1 MVPAPT
7 APAWSASIIPSPAM
21 AVIKGARGTLESGT
35 DWPVS
40 IISTQ
45 DVSSGARTWA
55 TAGRRRATVVVKA
68 TFYLVKGAPMRLM
81 QPAPILIG
89 DQHFEGSLDRS
100 VVAASDVAPYLPRA
114 EVMFAGHAYAPTP
127 SPYMAVRL
135 AVVGSR
141 PLVDKSL
148 HVFGE
153 RMWLEA
159 DQATSP
165 VPFTR
170 IPIRYERSPRGYE
183 ENPVGMP
190 HGPNLPVP
198 NIIDPHDP
206 NAAAGFGPIAPSW
219 PSRARLLRGLD
230 PAALDTSAPLIP
242 DAFAWS
248 YFHAAPADQRCSFF
262 EGNEWVVLEGLNP
275 DYPRI
280 ESQLPSARARA
291 RVYGAD
297 STGYREIGLAADTM
311 WIDGDHLIC
320 CVVWRGNFEV
330 ESDAALDSM
339 QVFAGLE
346 MPGRTIPWPGSA
358 PAVHSEPAH
367 SEPAH
372 SEAVA
377 TVQREATP
385 HPVESPR
392 ASSSPQ
398 PGADASSQGYASSA
412 PAQATPAPVSPQLRA
427 GATLASPALQEMAR
441 RAVDRATGR
450 GPAVVI
456 QEAAPPAEYDPVT
469 AIKSDAGQA
478 AQGAAAGWSPSHP
491 SAAGSWGPTPPHVLA
506 LEESSASP
514 STASQQLA
522 ALMGEASSSP
532 AAPSSADVLSTTMP
546 QPPSELRHLINKAL
560 DVEEEGAPTRAR
572 MAAQFEDSPTF
583 APDVSDIARIVAQA
597 EAQVDPTP
605 PKKDLAVGQRPS
617 PVQVRPM
624 KTTIRGLGSAG
635 SEPPPTARLE
645 QTAVRSVM
653 QGEESPTAQLQ
664 VPDVLL
670 AMAFGGPASTGRVPS
685 APLDPSI
692 ANLDDEEE
700 TGRPTLTNMEAPVFS
715 QHSPKLPQVDYGEMR
730 VEVERRI
737 REGESLA
744 GLDLSDVDLS
754 GFDLSGQK
762 LAGSRLDRAVLK
774 RCRMR
779 GMDLTG
785 ASLEGAD
792 LSEAELDDAMLERTN
807 LVSAKLTGASL
818 RGAFLTDANLTTADL
833 RRANLDQASGQRTM
847 FCRARLDGASACG
860 ARLDGADLTEA
871 QLDGANLAGAMLPE
885 LRAYEISAEET
896 DFRKASLQNAR
907 FDGSVLGRARFDGV
921 QAEDS
926 MWDRA
931 VLDGACL
938 NGAKLTG
945 ASFTKASL
953 RGARLIGAD
962 LAESRFNRA
971 VLAGADLTGVDLSA
985 VTLDGA
991 DLTGLVTGT

>member
-1 MVPAPT
+1 MLAGGARLARP
-7 APAWSASIIPSPAM
+7 ASIIPSPAK
-21 AVIKGARGTLESGT
+21 AVIKGPRGILESGT

-45 DVSSGARTWA
+45 DVSSGARTWT
-55 TAGRRRATVVVKA
+55 TAGRHRATVVVKA
-68 TFYLVKGAPMRLM
+68 TFYLVKGAPMRLV

-89 DQHFEGSLDRS
+89 DQHFEGSPDRS

-127 SPYMAVRL
+127 SPYMAVRI

-153 RMWLEA
+153 RMWLDGE
-159 DQATSP
+159 QATAP

-183 ENPVGMP
+183 ENPVGMAA
-190 HGPNLPVP
+190 GPNLPVA
-198 NIIDPHDP
+198 NIIDPHDAH
-206 NAAAGFGPIAPSW
+206 AAAGFGPISPTW

-230 PAALDTSAPLIP
+230 PSVLEASAPVIP

-262 EGNEWVVLEGLNP
+262 EGNEWVVLEGLHP

-280 ESQLPSARARA
+280 ESQLPAARARA
-291 RVYGAD
+291 RVYGAE
-297 STGYREIGLAADTM
+297 STGYREVGLAADTM
-311 WIDGDHLIC
+311 WLDGDHSIC

-330 ESDAALDSM
+330 ESEAALASM

-346 MPGRTIPWPGSA
+346 MPGRTIPWPGSTSVV
-358 PAVHSEPAH
+358 P
-367 SEPAH
+367 

-377 TVQREATP
+377 TAQREATP
-385 HPVESPR
+385 YPVESPR
-392 ASSSPQ
+392 SPAQAEAPADVAS
-398 PGADASSQGYASSA
+398 GGA
-412 PAQATPAPVSPQLRA
+412 PAQPMPAPGSPQLRL

-441 RAVDRATGR
+441 RAVSAATVR
-450 GPAVVI
+450 GPVVI
-456 QEAAPPAEYDPVT
+456 QEAPPPADYDPVT
-469 AIKSDAGQA
+469 AVKTEAQQA
-478 AQGAAAGWSPSHP
+478 AVAAWSTSHP
-491 SAAGSWGPTPPHVLA
+491 AAAGSWGATPSQVLA
-506 LEESSASP
+506 LDETSSP
-514 STASQQLA
+514 ETANHQLA
-522 ALMGEASSSP
+522 ALMGDAA
-532 AAPSSADVLSTTMP
+532 AAPVPSSMETLSATMP
-546 QPPSELRHLINKAL
+546 QPPSQLRHLINKAL
-560 DVEEEGAPTRAR
+560 DAEEEGAPTRAR
-572 MAAQFEDSPTF
+572 VQAAEFEDSPTF
-583 APDVSDIARIVAQA
+583 APGLNDLARIVAEA
-597 EAQVDPTP
+597 EAAADSAP
-605 PKKDLAVGQRPS
+605 PKKDLALGHRPS
-617 PVQVRPM
+617 PVQLRPM
-624 KTTIRGLGSAG
+624 KTTIRGLGTGSA

-645 QTAVRSVM
+645 QTAIRSVM
-653 QGEESPTAQLQ
+653 QGEESPTAQLP
-664 VPDVLL
+664 VPDILMKL
-670 AMAFGGPASTGRVPS
+670 ALGGPPSVPKPPS
-685 APLDPSI
+685 SPLDLSI

-715 QHSPKLPQVDYGEMR
+715 VSSAKLPPVDYGEMR

-779 GMDLTG
+779 GIDLTG

-818 RGAFLTDANLTTADL
+818 RGAFLTDANLTTCDL

-847 FCRARLDGASACG
+847 VCRARLDGASLCG

-871 QLDGANLAGAMLPE
+871 QLDGARLEGALLPE
-885 LRAYEISAEET
+885 LRAYEISAEEA
-896 DFRKASLQNAR
+896 DFRRASLMNAR
-907 FDGSVLGRARFDGV
+907 FDGSVLQRARFDGAM
-921 QAEDS
+921 AEDS

-953 RGARLIGAD
+953 RAARLIGAD
-962 LAESRFNRA
+962 LAEARFNRA
-971 VLAGADLTGVDLSA
+971 VLAGADMTGVDLSS